1 MFIAL
6 SSFNTDPQTAMH
18 TSISAMCAHKR
29 ILMDLTTP
37 VTSVHLLNQRVN
49 IGKKNLVDSQP
60 QTD

>member
-18 TSISAMCAHKR
+18 TSISAHKR

-49 IGKKNLVDSQP
+49 IGKKNSVDSQP